1 MTQICKA
8 IIEHIYKYTL
18 EKTEG
23 FIKNGQS
30 RDTVKIGHNTQNK
43 DQKNNPT
50 IQKTKKMNNTDP
62 TKNQPNRGTSLI

>member
-1 MTQICKA
+1 VTQIFKA

-43 DQKNNPT
+43 DKQKPT

-62 TKNQPNRGTSLI
+62 TKNPPNRGSSLI

>member
-1 MTQICKA
+1 MTQIYKA
-8 IIEHIYKYTL
+8 IIEHIYEYTL
-18 EKTEG
+18 EKTKR

-43 DQKNNPT
+43 DKQKPT

-62 TKNQPNRGTSLI
+62 TKNPPNRGSSLI